1 MTPTS
6 VEVMRVQGQAEI
18 STLCISIE
26 TDTTVGSVSS
36 LVITIFTPWVHS
48 PWLV

>member
-1 MTPTS
+1 MTPRS
-6 VEVMRVQGQAEI
+6 AEVMRVQG
-18 STLCISIE
+18 ISIE